1 MHPAHRLHA
10 LSLPALGAVS
20 FVLPGWG
27 AWLVPIQ
34 AFVVIPILELLI
46 QGSKS
51 NPDRTAEEAL
61 RADGRYTALLYLT
74 GLAHLGLLGWYLWEV
89 SVQNW
94 AGADLLARTLGVGF
108 SCGILAINL
117 GHELGHRRS
126 ARDRGFAQLLLWSSA
141 YAHFYVEHNRGH
153 HARVGSRNDPATARL
168 GEPLQIFFL
177 RAISSGITSAWQLE
191 AKRLRRREL
200 NPWSWR
206 NQALM
211 HFTLQLATWGAVSAL
226 LGARSLGMLMLVQL
240 IGILLLESVDYI
252 EHYGLVRRQRSDG
265 KLEPI
270 GRQHS
275 WNANHPMGR
284 SILFDLTRHSD
295 HHRDATRPYQ
305 VLRHLEGAPS
315 LPFGYSAAV
324 LIAWCPPLWFHIM
337 NPRVAKIRSA
347 WGMRA

>member
-1 MHPAHRLHA
+1 MHPVHRLHA
-10 LSLPALGAVS
+10 LSLPALGAAS
-20 FVLPGWG
+20 FLLSGWG
-27 AWLVPIQ
+27 AWLVPMQ
-34 AFVVIPILELLI
+34 TFVVIPVLELVL
-46 QGSKS
+46 QGSKR
-51 NPDRTAEEAL
+51 NLDRSTEAAQ
-61 RADGRYTALLYLT
+61 RADGRYTALLYAT
-74 GLAHLGLLGWYLWEV
+74 GLAHLGLLGGYLWGV
-89 SVQNW
+89 SAQGW
-94 AGADLLARTLGVGF
+94 AGADLLGRTLGVGF
-108 SCGILAINL
+108 SCGILAINI
-117 GHELGHRRS
+117 GHELGHRRK

-153 HARVGSRNDPATARL
+153 HAQVGSRHDPATARL
-168 GEPLQIFFL
+168 GEPLQWFFV
-177 RAISSGITSAWQLE
+177 RAICTGITSAWRLE
-191 AKRLRRREL
+191 AKRLRRRERS
-200 NPWSWR
+200 PWSWR
-206 NQALM
+206 NQALL
-211 HFTLQLATWGAVSAL
+211 HFTLQIATWAVVGAW
-226 LGARSLGMLMLVQL
+226 LGPRSLGLLMLVQL

-265 KLEPI
+265 KLEPV

-305 VLRHLEGAPS
+305 ILRHLEGAPS

-337 NPRVAKIRSA
+337 NPRVAKVRRD